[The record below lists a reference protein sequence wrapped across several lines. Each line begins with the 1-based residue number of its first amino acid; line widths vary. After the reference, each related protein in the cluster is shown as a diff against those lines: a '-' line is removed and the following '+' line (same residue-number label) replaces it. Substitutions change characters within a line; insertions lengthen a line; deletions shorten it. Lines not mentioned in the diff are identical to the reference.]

1 MTRETIRLQHTVPA
15 TIIPDGTPITLEE
28 GEEVTLHQELGG
40 SFTVV
45 TERGYLVRIDSEYAE
60 ALGKEVQRADRPDEV
75 ASPEELEKLVWE
87 ELHTCYD
94 PEIPVDIVEL
104 GLVYKC
110 AVAPVEGEN
119 GYKVDIAMTLTAPG
133 CGMGPVLQYDVK
145 RKIEK
150 LPNVKEAN
158 VEIVWYPPW
167 SQERMSEAAK
177 LKLGLL

>member
-1 MTRETIRLQHTVPA
+1 MMRETIRLNHSVPA
-15 TIIPDGTPITLEE
+15 TLIPDGAPITLEK

-45 TERGYLVRIDSEYAE
+45 TQQGYLARIDGEYAE
-60 ALGKEVQRADRPDEV
+60 ALGKEVKSAEKPTEV
-75 ASPEELEKLVWE
+75 QSAEELEKLVWE
-87 ELHTCYD
+87 ELRTCYD

-110 AVAPVEGEN
+110 EVTPLEN
-119 GYKVDIAMTLTAPG
+119 GNYRVTIAMTLTAPG
-133 CGMGPVLQYDVK
+133 CGMGPVLQYDVQ

-150 LPNVKEAN
+150 LPNVEEAH

-167 SQERMSEAAK
+167 TQDRMSEAAK